1 MADPIRVLIAD
12 EMSKKAVEVLTGAGF
27 SVEVKTGMKPEEL
40 ASVIGEYHGVGI
52 RSASKITAATLA
64 NPGKLKII
72 GRAGVGVDNIDVKAA
87 NEKNILVINTP
98 QGNAAAAAEL
108 AIGLMFALARKI
120 PQASA
125 SMKQGIWEKK
135 KYMGVEIAGKT
146 LGVVGLGNIG
156 RQAAERG
163 VGLKMNVLGYDPFP
177 PKQPPA
183 GVTLASLD
191 DLIAKSDFITLHV
204 PLHAGDEGALRGGD
218 VRQDEEGRLPHQL
231 RPRRGGG
238 RKRRPRG
245 AHFGPTRRSR
255 PRRVR
260 EGAAGAVAALRAREP
275 DRHPAPRRVHQ
286 RSAGEGGHRAGGSFR
301 RLLEGRNR
309 PQRGQVTVGPARP
322 ATSTAPKAKM
332 AEVPILRLPAGMR
345 DYAPDAAAAR
355 RRTVEALCAVFERR
369 GFARV
374 ITPAFEYEDVL
385 ALGLGD
391 AARAATVRFVEPSS
405 GQVVALRP
413 DITPQIARLIATRF
427 RQERGPVRLCYEGT
441 VVRLTRGGRGQRELI
456 QAGVELAGLPG
467 PDGDAEMIGLAV
479 EALAAVGLRAPPST
493 SVISAWRARC

>member
-120 PQASA
+120 PQAA
-125 SMKQGIWEKK
+125 QSMKQGIWEKK

-177 PKQPPA
+177 PKQAPA

-191 DLIAKSDFITLHV
+191 DVIAKSDFITLHV
-204 PLHAGDEGALRGGD
+204 PLTPDTKGLFGAATFAKMKKGACLINCARGG
-218 VRQDEEGRLPHQL
+218 VVDESAVLEALASGQL
-231 RPRRGGG
+231 G
-238 RKRRPRG
+238 
-245 AHFGPTRRSR
+245 
-255 PRRVR
+255 
-260 EGAAGAVAALRAREP
+260 GAALDVFGKEPPEPSPLFAHENLIATPHLGASTKEAQEKVAIE
-275 DRHPAPRRVHQ
+275 
-286 RSAGEGGHRAGGSFR
+286 
-301 RLLEGRNR
+301 
-309 PQRGQVTVGPARP
+309 
-322 ATSTAPKAKM
+322 M
-332 AEVPILRLPAGMR
+332 AEVFVGFLKDGIVRN
-345 DYAPDAAAAR
+345 
-355 RRTVEALCAVFERR
+355 AVK
-369 GFARV
+369 
-374 ITPAFEYEDVL
+374 
-385 ALGLGD
+385 
-391 AARAATVRFVEPSS
+391 
-405 GQVVALRP
+405 
-413 DITPQIARLIATRF
+413 
-427 RQERGPVRLCYEGT
+427 
-441 VVRLTRGGRGQRELI
+441 
-456 QAGVELAGLPG
+456 
-467 PDGDAEMIGLAV
+467 
-479 EALAAVGLRAPPST
+479 
-493 SVISAWRARC
+493 